1 MSSQRYQQ
9 SRETGNSLLAK
20 HHFPSLCAV
29 TRRVRSN
36 HSAFD
41 LRDRLGHTR
50 RKHLMSVFGYEDIVF
65 DANADSSITRV
76 DAFRVFCNVESR
88 LDRHHHTR
96 RKPAPFV
103 GYLIRTCIVH
113 IHPEPVTR
121 AMHEELLERALLDE
135 LVDLA
140 FKQAEPN
147 QSLGQ
152 DACRAVARLDESRA
166 RPNQVNRFKLG
177 IQHELI

>member
-1 MSSQRYQQ
+1 
-9 SRETGNSLLAK
+9 
-20 HHFPSLCAV
+20 
-29 TRRVRSN
+29 
-36 HSAFD
+36 
-41 LRDRLGHTR
+41 
-50 RKHLMSVFGYEDIVF
+50 MSVFGYEDIVL
-65 DANADSSITRV
+65 DANADSTITRV
-76 DAFRVFCNVESR
+76 HAFRVLCDVEPR

-121 AMHEELLERALLDE
+121 AMHEELLERALFDE

-152 DACRAVARLDESRA
+152 HAYCAVVRLDESRA
-166 RPNQVNRFKLG
+166 RPDQVDRFKLG